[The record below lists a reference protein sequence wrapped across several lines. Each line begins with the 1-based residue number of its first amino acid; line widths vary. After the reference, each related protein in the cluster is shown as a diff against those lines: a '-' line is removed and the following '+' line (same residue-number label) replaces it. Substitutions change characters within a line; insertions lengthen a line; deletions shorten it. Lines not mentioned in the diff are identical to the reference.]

1 MRDSIDVDGT
11 RRTYEV
17 IGPEDGRPPR
27 SLVVVFHGS
36 KQTGARHR
44 AFTGRAYDALTGGGA
59 AMVVY
64 PDGYRKNWND
74 ARRASR
80 FPARRENIDD
90 VGFTRALVA
99 KLTAGHGIDPHR
111 VFAVGY
117 SNGGQMV
124 IRLIHEAPDLMAGA
138 AVIAATMPAPE
149 NFLLNDE
156 PHEPEEPHEPHEPE
170 GAEGAAAPGAPEERA
185 APMPVLLIH
194 GTKDPIV
201 GYDGE
206 MSWWVRKV
214 FKVGGRSLSA
224 PATAAYF
231 AARNGITAKPVTT
244 GLPPSSRATSVDRT
258 DYRQPGRPPV
268 VLYTVHGGGHTV
280 PGPAKAPAVL
290 GRTNHDIDAAGL
302 VGEFFAL

>member
-17 IGPEDGRPPR
+17 IGPVDGRPPR
-27 SLVVVFHGS
+27 SLVIVFHGS
-36 KQTGARHR
+36 KQTGAKHR
-44 AFTGRAYDALTGGGA
+44 EFTGRAYDALAGSGA

-74 ARRASR
+74 ARRESR
-80 FPARRENIDD
+80 FPARMQDIDD

-99 KLTAGHGIDPHR
+99 KLTAAHRIDPHR

-124 IRLIHEAPDLMAGA
+124 IRLVHEAPDLIAGA

-149 NFLLNDE
+149 NFLIEDRQA
-156 PHEPEEPHEPHEPE
+156 PVGP
-170 GAEGAAAPGAPEERA
+170 AASAVS
-185 APMPVLLIH
+185 MPVLLIH

-206 MSWWVRKV
+206 MSWWVRKI
-214 FKVGGRSLSA
+214 FKVGGRSRSA
-224 PATAAYF
+224 PETAAYF
-231 AARNGITAKPVTT
+231 AARNGITAPPVTT
-244 GLPPSSRATSVDRT
+244 ELPASSGATSVNRT

-290 GRTNHDIDAAGL
+290 GRTNHDINTAGL
-302 VGEFFAL
+302 VEEFFALRGGLSEEAGQNR